1 MPDLTGMGLKDAIY
15 LLENMKLKVLYTGTG
30 KVRAQSIPA
39 GTRIAKGQVMRLGL
53 QMGR

>member
-1 MPDLTGMGLKDAIY
+1 MPEMTGMGLKDAIY

-30 KVRAQSIPA
+30 KVRVQSVPA
-39 GTRIAKGQVMRLGL
+39 GTKIAQGQVVSLGL